1 MGKKESSNSNL
12 ASNPNIFKN
21 ANNTIDGLRRLI
33 WIPVGYN
40 SCMLMDT
47 FDK

>member
-1 MGKKESSNSNL
+1 MEKKASSNSNL
-12 ASNPNIFKN
+12 ASNPNLFKN
-21 ANNTIDGLRRLI
+21 ANKTIDGLRSLI
-33 WIPVGYN
+33 CIPVGYN